1 MGVKEDGIEL
11 REGVIKWL
19 RLGMFLGTGEFALK
33 YREIIRAQKGNV
45 DCH

>member
-11 REGVIKWL
+11 REGVKWL
-19 RLGMFLGTGEFALK
+19 RLGMFLGKGEFALK